1 MNKSFSSKVFYQ
13 IICKLMQDG
22 FEVEDTTH
30 LGDDTF
36 EIAISKD
43 KAPMSGWGE
52 TAVFKVVE
60 NDVIKVE
67 TLHTWMS

>member
-1 MNKSFSSKVFYQ
+1 
-13 IICKLMQDG
+13 MQDG